1 MTRLFVIL
9 PEFEKQWAKMGLN
22 DNDLKRLQSELL
34 ENPEIGAVMQGTG
47 GLRKVRFAFEN
58 RGKSGSARVVYV
70 DFTVYEKIFLITAY
84 PKNEKENLSKAEKN
98 NIKKLIEILGN
109 SLKGE

>member
-34 ENPEIGAVMQGTG
+34 ENPEIGAIMQGTG

-58 RGKSGSARVVYV
+58 RGKSGSARVAYV
-70 DFTVYEKIFLITAY
+70 DFAVYKKIFLITAY
-84 PKNEKENLSKAEKN
+84 PKNEKDNLSKAERN
-98 NIKKLIEILGN
+98 DIKKLIEALNN